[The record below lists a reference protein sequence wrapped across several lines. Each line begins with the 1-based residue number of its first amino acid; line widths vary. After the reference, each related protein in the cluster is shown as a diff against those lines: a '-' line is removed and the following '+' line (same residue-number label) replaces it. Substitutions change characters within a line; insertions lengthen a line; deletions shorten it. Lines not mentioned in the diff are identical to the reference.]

1 MNSTKVLVTQFKQ
14 CIDLLKE
21 ILQNY
26 SENDFLV
33 EGKLLNEKLK
43 NKDNYKIEAYKAK
56 ELSQTI
62 IRIKEEKSTL
72 EKLINDIKY
81 KISILNA
88 DIEKRQETLSYI
100 KNAIESLDLTKE
112 ENVRIA
118 TEKTNTIKN
127 IKIMINSSIKQ
138 LDLYNKD
145 IDSYNEQIEELK
157 EKENKY
163 SKILETNVQGINN
176 YERNKD
182 QSKLYKI
189 EDIIKIYKLFNL
201 LKDCYYDL
209 KDNSDD
215 MRLINNLTSLKK
227 IAKDLNID
235 LNFLNNE
242 KDRIIKQLDDANSF
256 CFDNEESTNL
266 KSSIAL
272 YETYSRNDEQI
283 LLSYDHNIEVID
295 LELDNLKEQNIN
307 LQNQI
312 NSLDL
317 QKISTSSNKYY
328 TILSK
333 SIKNMERKIAN
344 NNKNIEKLLK
354 TRMYAEFAI
363 SAVKKKK
370 RSLDSLI
377 ENKRTLLKENV
388 KTKVDTLTIYDATKM
403 LEYIDIIIKSSKII
417 SYFKDLNINMIENNI
432 LDNNKPVYTDAHKDE
447 YALNLMNQGLNV
459 IKFGVSPIK
468 NVDHAEKV
476 KKAA

>member
-333 SIKNMERKIAN
+333 SIKNMERKISN

-476 KKAA
+476 KKAV